1 MRRSTIGL
9 MLMLG
14 LGLVVTPLAQAQ
26 QPGKIPRI
34 GMLTLAF
41 DDPAL
46 PSSRF
51 AAFRQGLRDL
61 GYVEGLSI
69 ILEYRFAEGR
79 LERLPELA
87 AELVRLQVDIVVA
100 SGVAA
105 VQAVQH
111 ASATMPIVFLGGDNE
126 LHNLVEQGLVASLA
140 RPGGHITGLI
150 FNDPALMGKRL
161 ELLKAAVPG
170 VTRVAYLWVA
180 LPSGLSASF
189 LQEVERA
196 ARALGLQLYPVEVRE
211 PYPFDEA
218 FATMAAAHVDALLP
232 QPSAQFLTR
241 RTQIVDLAAHR
252 RLPGIFEVREFA
264 EAGGLMAY
272 GPSLPDLWR
281 RAAYYVDRILKGAKP
296 ADLPVERP
304 TKFELVIN
312 LKTAQALGLTLPPT
326 VLFQAD
332 EVIR

>member
-170 VTRVAYLWVA
+170 VTRVAYLWHAVPA
-180 LPSGLSASF
+180 SARTM
-189 LQEVERA
+189 QELETA
-196 ARALGLQLYPVEVRE
+196 AHALGVQLHAVEVRD
-211 PYPFDEA
+211 PYVFDEA

-252 RLPGIFEVREFA
+252 RLPVIFEVREFA

-272 GPSLPDLWR
+272 GPNLPDLWR

-296 ADLPVERP
+296 GDLPVERP
-304 TKFELVIN
+304 MKFDLVIN
-312 LKTAQALGLTLPPT
+312 LKTAQELGLTIPPT
-326 VLFQAD
+326 LLFQAD
-332 EVIR
+332 EIIR

>member
-1 MRRSTIGL
+1 MNIRFKTWTCRHNLLILSQFC
-9 MLMLG
+9 
-14 LGLVVTPLAQAQ
+14 TPGNTRE
-26 QPGKIPRI
+26 P
-34 GMLTLAF
+34 
-41 DDPAL
+41 
-46 PSSRF
+46 
-51 AAFRQGLRDL
+51 
-61 GYVEGLSI
+61 
-69 ILEYRFAEGR
+69 YRFAEGTF
-79 LERLPELA
+79 ERLPELA

-111 ASATMPIVFLGGDNE
+111 ASATMPIVCLGAD
-126 LHNLVEQGLVASLA
+126 NLVEQGLVASLA

-252 RLPGIFEVREFA
+252 RLPVIFEVREFA

-312 LKTAQALGLTLPPT
+312 LKTAQALGLTIPPT
-326 VLFQAD
+326 LLFQAD

>member
-1 MRRSTIGL
+1 MRLSTIGL
-9 MLMLG
+9 LVTLTLG
-14 LGLVVTPLAQAQ
+14 ILWAPSPSHAQVGA
-26 QPGKIPRI
+26 KMPRI
-34 GMLTLAF
+34 GMLTPAF
-41 DDPAL
+41 DDPAR

-111 ASATMPIVFLGGDNE
+111 ASATMPIVCLGAD
-126 LHNLVEQGLVASLA
+126 NLVEQGLVASLA

-312 LKTAQALGLTLPPT
+312 LKTAQALGLTIPPT
-326 VLFQAD
+326 LLFQAD

>member
-14 LGLVVTPLAQAQ
+14 LGLVLTPLAQAQ
-26 QPGKIPRI
+26 QPGNIPRI
-34 GMLTLAF
+34 GILTSAF
-41 DDPAL
+41 DPAL

-61 GYVEGLSI
+61 GYVEGQSI
-69 ILEYRFAEGR
+69 TLEYRFAEGR
-79 LERLPELA
+79 PERLPELA

-111 ASATMPIVFLGGDNE
+111 ASATMPIVFLGAD
-126 LHNLVEQGLVASLA
+126 NLVEQGLVASLA

-170 VTRVAYLWVA
+170 ITRVAYLWVA
-180 LPSGLSASF
+180 LPSGLSASL

-232 QPSAQFLTR
+232 QPSSQFLTR

-312 LKTAQALGLTLPPT
+312 LKTAQALGITMPPT
-326 VLFQAD
+326 LLMLAD